1 MIVTVTN
8 PPTSEL
14 PVLRKVVRAS
24 TIDLIVDQIRNAIYS
39 GSLEPGQSIS
49 EVRTAELLGVSRP
62 SLREALQRLISEG
75 VMTHA
80 PGRGVH
86 VRRMRTADIDDV
98 YAVREA
104 IESQAVKL
112 VVRQGRSTS
121 RIGTALR
128 ELEHAIEDNVARTIG
143 DADLNFHHAIV
154 ACSGSARLTD
164 LMKVSMVHTRLLSL
178 SDQRGY
184 EVRCDLIDSHRK
196 LAEAVAAGD
205 EPRSLA
211 IVARIMAE
219 AASRLHGPEDGFEA
233 QVVKGHDDETPADDQ
248 WLQLRER
255 PNDTMRA

>member
-1 MIVTVTN
+1 M
-8 PPTSEL
+8 
-14 PVLRKVVRAS
+14 
-24 TIDLIVDQIRNAIYS
+24 
-39 GSLEPGQSIS
+39 
-49 EVRTAELLGVSRP
+49 
-62 SLREALQRLISEG
+62 
-75 VMTHA
+75 
-80 PGRGVH
+80 
-86 VRRMRTADIDDV
+86 RRMRTADIDDV

-112 VVRQGRSTS
+112 IVRQGRSMS
-121 RIGTALR
+121 RIRQALR
-128 ELEHAIEDNVARTIG
+128 ELEHAIEENVARTIG

>member
-1 MIVTVTN
+1 MIVIVMN

-14 PVLRKVVRAS
+14 PVLRRVVRSS
-24 TIDLIVDQIRNAIYS
+24 TVDLIAEQLRNAIYS
-39 GSLEPGQSIS
+39 GSLEPGQSIN
-49 EVRTAELLGVSRP
+49 EVRTAELLVVSRP

-86 VRRMRTADIDDV
+86 VRRMRVADIDDV

-112 VVRQGRSTS
+112 VIRQGRSTS

-143 DADLNFHHAIV
+143 DADLNFHHSIV

-178 SDQRGY
+178 SDKRGY

-211 IVARIMAE
+211 IVARTMAE
-219 AASRLHGPEDGFEA
+219 AASRLHGPGDGFNA
-233 QVVKGHDDETPADDQ
+233 RLVRGHDDESPADDQ
-248 WLQLRER
+248 WLRLRER
-255 PNDTMRA
+255 TQ